1 MMLKLSMLK
10 PSPNSMTVRMFLRA
24 SGLPYEEAD
33 VWGHTRSPEFLA
45 KCPAHMTPLLES
57 ADLPRQALWESCAI
71 VQYLCN
77 KHGLTKFYPTDPA
90 KRAMID
96 SAMFYHT
103 GTLYPL
109 ISRATYPALG
119 FPAYPGEVGASDASR
134 EDKAKAQKQAID
146 AIAEPLNVFKVFYL
160 GDNKFIG
167 GDTPSIADMRV
178 ASTLE
183 FLAAIDYPLP
193 AWTKAYI
200 ADMESALGQAY
211 LEPAGDVRGYVSYAK
226 SQKK

>member
-1 MMLKLSMLK
+1 MLKLSMLK
-10 PSPNSMTVRMFLRA
+10 PSPNSMTVRIFLRA

-33 VWGHTRSPEFLA
+33 VWGHTRSPEYLA
-45 KCPAHMTPLLES
+45 KCPAHMTPLLET
-57 ADLPRQALWESCAI
+57 AELPKQAMWESCAI

-77 KHGLTKFYPTDPA
+77 KHGLSKYYPTDPA

-109 ISRATYPALG
+109 IARATYPALG
-119 FPAYPGEVGASDASR
+119 FPAYPGEVGASDASPA
-134 EDKAKAQKQAID
+134 DKAKAQKQAED

-167 GDTPSIADMRV
+167 GASPSIADMRV

-183 FLAAIDYPLP
+183 FLAAIDYPMP
-193 AWTKAYI
+193 AWAKAYI
-200 ADMESALGQAY
+200 ADMEAALGKAY

>member
-1 MMLKLSMLK
+1 MLKLSMLK
-10 PSPNSMTVRMFLRA
+10 PSPNSMTVRIFLRA

-33 VWGHTRSPEFLA
+33 VWGHTRSPEYLA
-45 KCPAHMTPLLES
+45 KCPAHMTPLLET
-57 ADLPRQALWESCAI
+57 AELPKRAMWESCAI

-77 KHGLTKFYPTDPA
+77 KHGLSKYYPTDPA

-109 ISRATYPALG
+109 IARATYPALG
-119 FPAYPGEVGASDASR
+119 FPAYPGEVGASDASPA
-134 EDKAKAQKQAID
+134 DKAKAQKQAEE

-167 GDTPSIADMRV
+167 GASPSIADMRV

-183 FLAAIDYPLP
+183 FLAAIDYPMP
-193 AWTKAYI
+193 AWAKAYI
-200 ADMESALGQAY
+200 ADMESALGKAY

>member
-1 MMLKLSMLK
+1 MLKLNMLK
-10 PSPNSMTVRMFLRA
+10 PSPNSMTVRIFLRA

-45 KCPAHMTPLLES
+45 KCPAHMTPMLET
-57 ADLPRQALWESCAI
+57 AELPKQAMWESCAI

-77 KHGLTKFYPTDPA
+77 KHGLSKFYPTDPA

-109 ISRATYPALG
+109 VSRATYPALG
-119 FPAYPGEVGASDASR
+119 FPAYPGEVGASDASPA
-134 EDKAKAQKQAID
+134 DKAKAQKQAED

-167 GDTPSIADMRV
+167 GASPSIADMRV

-200 ADMESALGQAY
+200 ADMESALGSAY
-211 LEPAGDVRGYVSYAK
+211 LEPAGDVRGYVQYAK

>member
-1 MMLKLSMLK
+1 MLKLSMLK
-10 PSPNSMTVRMFLRA
+10 PSPNSMTVRIFLRA

-33 VWGHTRSPEFLA
+33 VWGHTRSPEYLA
-45 KCPAHMTPLLES
+45 KCPAHMTPLLET
-57 ADLPRQALWESCAI
+57 AELPKQAMWESCAI

-77 KHGLTKFYPTDPA
+77 KHGLSKYYPTDPA

-109 ISRATYPALG
+109 IARATYPALG
-119 FPAYPGEVGASDASR
+119 FPAYPGEVGASDASPAS
-134 EDKAKAQKQAID
+134 KAKAQKQAED

-167 GDTPSIADMRV
+167 GSSPSIADMRV

-183 FLAAIDYPLP
+183 FLAAIDYPMP
-193 AWTKAYI
+193 AWAKAYI
-200 ADMESALGQAY
+200 ADMESALGKAY
-211 LEPAGDVRGYVSYAK
+211 LEPAGDVRGYVQYAK

>member
-1 MMLKLSMLK
+1 
-10 PSPNSMTVRMFLRA
+10 MTVRIFLRA

-33 VWGHTRSPEFLA
+33 VWGHTRSPEYLA
-45 KCPAHMTPLLES
+45 KCPAHMTPLLET
-57 ADLPRQALWESCAI
+57 ADLPKQAMWESCAI
-71 VQYLCN
+71 LQYLCN
-77 KHGLTKFYPTDPA
+77 KHGLSKYYPTDPA

-109 ISRATYPALG
+109 IARATYPALG
-119 FPAYPGEVGASDASR
+119 FPAYPGEVGASDASPA
-134 EDKAKAQKQAID
+134 DKAKAQKQAEE

-167 GDTPSIADMRV
+167 GASPSIADMRV

-183 FLAAIDYPLP
+183 FLAAIDYPMP
-193 AWTKAYI
+193 AWAKAYI
-200 ADMESALGQAY
+200 ADMESALGKAY